1 MKRMFKNLILFL
13 TFVLTTQGAFCYC
26 LTYDNLNSIVKTKA
40 LNEAK
45 KTLSSYNAD
54 IKINIQ
60 GITKENIVT
69 KDNSI
74 PKVELIGQDSTFNP
88 NSYKRVVVKDGNNNV
103 VRVFN
108 INVQTL
114 VYKDV
119 LVANEQIPFNG
130 EINSKNTIL
139 SKKEISR
146 FLGNTYSSYISNL
159 VAKRNFP
166 KGSIILANGVK
177 EKSVIAK
184 NSMVDIVF
192 LSNKGLR
199 IRLQGKALKEGAIG
213 EAIPVLSNTY
223 NKTYNAIVHSSS
235 EVIVRI

>member
-1 MKRMFKNLILFL
+1 MFKNLILFL
-13 TFVLTTQGAFCYC
+13 TLILMTQSAFCYC

-45 KTLSSYNAD
+45 KALSSYNAE
-54 IKINIQ
+54 IKVNIQ
-60 GITKENIVT
+60 GIPKENIIT
-69 KDNSI
+69 RDNSI
-74 PKVELIGQDSTFNP
+74 PKVEIINQQTTFNP
-88 NSYKRVVVKDGNNNV
+88 NSYKRVVIKDGFNNV
-103 VRVFN
+103 VKVIN

-114 VYKDV
+114 IYKDV

-130 EINSKNTIL
+130 EINNKNTIL
-139 SKKEISR
+139 AKKEISR
-146 FLGNTYSSYISNL
+146 FLGNTYSSNISNFI
-159 VAKRNFP
+159 AKRNFP
-166 KGSIILANGVK
+166 KGSIILSNGVK

-192 LSNKGLR
+192 LSSKGLK
-199 IRLQGKALKEGAIG
+199 IRLQGKALKEGAMG
-213 EAIPVLSNTY
+213 ESIPVRSNTY

>member
-1 MKRMFKNLILFL
+1 MKRVLKNLILFL
-13 TFVLTTQGAFCYC
+13 TLVLTTQGAFCYC
-26 LTYDNLNSIVKTKA
+26 LTYDNLNSIIKTKA

-60 GITKENIVT
+60 GIVKENIIT

-146 FLGNTYSSYISNL
+146 FLGNTYSSYISNS

-213 EAIPVLSNTY
+213 EAIPVRSNTY

>member
-1 MKRMFKNLILFL
+1 MKKMFKNLILFL
-13 TFVLTTQGAFCYC
+13 TLILTTQSAFCYC
-26 LTYDNLNSIVKTKA
+26 LTYDNLNSIIKTKA

-45 KTLSSYNAD
+45 KTLSSYNAE

-60 GITKENIVT
+60 GVPRENIIT

-74 PKVELIGQDSTFNP
+74 PKVEVISQQTTFNP
-88 NSYKRVVVKDGNNNV
+88 NSYKRVIVKDGFNNV
-103 VRVFN
+103 VKIFN

-130 EINSKNTIL
+130 EINNRNTIIA
-139 SKKEISR
+139 KKEISR
-146 FLGNTYSSYISNL
+146 FLDNTYGSYISNSI
-159 VAKRNFP
+159 AKRNFP
-166 KGSIILANGVK
+166 KGSIILTNGVK
-177 EKSVIAK
+177 EKSVVVK
-184 NSMVDIVF
+184 NSMVDVVF
-192 LSNKGLR
+192 LSDRGLK
-199 IRLQGKALKEGAIG
+199 IKLQGKALKEGAIG
-213 EAIPVLSNTY
+213 EAIPVRTNTY

>member
-146 FLGNTYSSYISNL
+146 FLGNTYSSYISNS

-213 EAIPVLSNTY
+213 EAIPVRSNTY

>member
-1 MKRMFKNLILFL
+1 MKRVLKNLILFL
-13 TFVLTTQGAFCYC
+13 TLVLTAQGAFCYC
-26 LTYDNLNSIVKTKA
+26 LTYDNLNSIIKTKA

-60 GITKENIVT
+60 GIVIENIIT

-108 INVQTL
+108 INVHTL

-146 FLGNTYSSYISNL
+146 FLGNTYSSYISNS

-213 EAIPVLSNTY
+213 EAIPVRSNTY

>member
-13 TFVLTTQGAFCYC
+13 TLVLTTQGAFCYC
-26 LTYDNLNSIVKTKA
+26 LTYDNLNSIIKTKA

-60 GITKENIVT
+60 GIVKENIIT

-74 PKVELIGQDSTFNP
+74 PKVELISQDSTFNP

-139 SKKEISR
+139 SKKEISK
-146 FLGNTYSSYISNL
+146 FLGNTYSSYISNS

-213 EAIPVLSNTY
+213 EAIPVRSNTY